1 MDGVEGMSNIPT
13 PDTLHRYWRT
23 NLRWISGLMLVW
35 FVVSFVLVYFA
46 RDLNFQFMGW
56 PFSFWVAAQGS
67 LLVYAALVAVYAWA
81 MHLAD
86 VAHGVQERE
95 D

>member
-1 MDGVEGMSNIPT
+1 MDDVDGMSSTPT
-13 PDTLHRYWRT
+13 PDTLRRYWRT

-35 FVVSFVLVYFA
+35 FVVSFVVVFFA

-56 PFSFWVAAQGS
+56 PFSFWMAAQGS

-81 MHLAD
+81 MNRAD
-86 VAHGVQERE
+86 LVSGVQERE

>member
-1 MDGVEGMSNIPT
+1 MDGGVGMSSTPT
-13 PDTLHRYWRT
+13 PETLRRYWCT

-35 FVVSFVLVYFA
+35 FVVSFVLVFFA
-46 RDLNFQFMGW
+46 RDLNFPFMGW

-81 MHLAD
+81 MHRTD
-86 VAHGVQERE
+86 VSHGVQERE

>member
-1 MDGVEGMSNIPT
+1 MVGGVGMSNKPT
-13 PDTLHRYWRT
+13 PETLRRYWRT

-35 FVVSFVLVYFA
+35 FVVSFVLVFFA

-56 PFSFWVAAQGS
+56 PFSFWMAAQGS
-67 LLVYAALVAVYAWA
+67 LLVYVALVAVYAWA
-81 MHLAD
+81 MHRAD

>member
-1 MDGVEGMSNIPT
+1 MNPLPT
-13 PDTLHRYWRT
+13 SEALGRYWRT

-35 FVVSFVLVYFA
+35 FVVSFVFVFFA
-46 RDLNFQFMGW
+46 RDLNFQFLGW
-56 PFSFWVAAQGS
+56 PFSFWMAAQGA
-67 LLVYAALVAVYAWA
+67 LLVYGVLVAVYAWA
-81 MHLAD
+81 MHRAD

>member
-1 MDGVEGMSNIPT
+1 MGGGVGMSNRPT
-13 PDTLHRYWRT
+13 PETLRRYWRS

-35 FVVSFVLVYFA
+35 FVVSFVLVFFA
-46 RDLNFQFMGW
+46 RDLNIQFMGW
-56 PFSFWVAAQGS
+56 PFSFWMAAQGS
-67 LLVYAALVAVYAWA
+67 LLVYVVLVAVYAWV
-81 MHLAD
+81 MHRAD

>member
-1 MDGVEGMSNIPT
+1 MDDVDGMSSTPT
-13 PDTLHRYWRT
+13 PDSLRRYWRT

-35 FVVSFVLVYFA
+35 FVVSFVVVFFA

-56 PFSFWVAAQGS
+56 PFSFWMAAQGS

-81 MHLAD
+81 MNRAD
-86 VAHGVQERE
+86 LLNGVQERE

>member
-1 MDGVEGMSNIPT
+1 MGRSSRMKQTPT
-13 PDTLHRYWRT
+13 LETLRRYWRI

-35 FVVSFVLVYFA
+35 FVVSFVLVFFA

-56 PFSFWVAAQGS
+56 PFSFWMAAQGS
-67 LLVYAALVAVYAWA
+67 LLIYLLLVVIYAWA
-81 MHLAD
+81 MHRAD
-86 VAHGVQERE
+86 VAHGLQEPE